1 VIFAG
6 LGGKPSAPNHSP
18 MAVDKKLL
26 PLIFQIPLGGVAIR
40 HQASEPVD
48 RLATA
53 LEGGGIGGEFLV
65 GGGELSARA
74 AQRRAL
80 GLAGAERRRDRSQVR
95 QFIQIALGGLARAI
109 DGCEAGTRVNR
120 DINRPSR

>member
-1 VIFAG
+1 LTGWRQRSKATV
-6 LGGKPSAPNHSP
+6 S
-18 MAVDKKLL
+18 
-26 PLIFQIPLGGVAIR
+26 VA
-40 HQASEPVD
+40 SSW
-48 RLATA
+48 LAA
-53 LEGGGIGGEFLV
+53 E
-65 GGGELSARA
+65 SS
-74 AQRRAL
+74 RRAL